1 MIGPSIADVL
11 PLAVGVLVSPIP
23 IIAIIL
29 MLFSPG
35 ARSNG
40 PAFLLGWVVGLG
52 AVSAIVYAISNG
64 ADVSGSSG
72 ASDSTSVVKMVLGG
86 VLVLM
91 GFRHWR
97 KRPAH
102 GAAASMPKW
111 MAAIDSIT
119 PVKAFGLAVVLSAV
133 NPKNLI
139 LTAGAASTVGQN
151 GVSTGDAVVVLA
163 VFVVVAS
170 LSIAAPVTVDL
181 LADDRAQRVLDT
193 WKGWLEQNN
202 ATVMAVLLVVIGVVL
217 FAKGLGPI
225 TS

>member
-97 KRPAH
+97 KP
-102 GAAASMPKW
+102 
-111 MAAIDSIT
+111 

-170 LSIAAPVTVDL
+170 LSIAAPVTVGL
-181 LADDRAQRVLDT
+181 LAGDRAQRVLDT

>member
-11 PLAVGVLVSPIP
+11 PLAIGVLVSPIP
-23 IIAIIL
+23 IMAIIL
-29 MLFSPG
+29 MLFSRR
-35 ARSNG
+35 AHSNG

-52 AVSAIVYAISNG
+52 TVSAIVYAISNG

-86 VLVLM
+86 VLVLL
-91 GFRHWR
+91 GFRRWR

-102 GAAASMPKW
+102 EEPVPAPRW
-111 MAAIDSIT
+111 MAAIDTVT
-119 PVKAFGLAVVLSAV
+119 PVRAFALAVALSVV

-139 LTAGAASTVGQN
+139 LTIGAASTVAQN
-151 GVSTGDAVVVLA
+151 GVSTGGAVVVLA

-170 LSIAAPVTVDL
+170 LSIVAPVVVDL
-181 LADDRAQRVLDT
+181 LAGDRAQPMLDT
-193 WKGWLEQNN
+193 WKGWLEQND

>member
-11 PLAVGVLVSPIP
+11 PLAVGVLVSPLP
-23 IIAIIL
+23 ITAIIL
-29 MLFSPG
+29 MLFSPR

-40 PAFLLGWVVGLG
+40 PAFLLGWIVGLG
-52 AVSAIVYAISNG
+52 VASAIVYAVSNG
-64 ADVSGSSG
+64 ADVSGSSS
-72 ASDSTSVVKMVLGG
+72 ASNGTSIAKMVFGG

-97 KRPAH
+97 KRPAP
-102 GAAASMPKW
+102 GATAPLPKW
-111 MAAIDSIT
+111 MQAIDSIT
-119 PVKAFGLAVVLSAV
+119 PVKAFGLAVVLSVA

-139 LTAGAASTVGQN
+139 LTAGAASTVAQN

-163 VFVVVAS
+163 VFVLVAS
-170 LSIAAPVTVDL
+170 LSIAAPVAIYLVSP
-181 LADDRAQRVLDT
+181 DRARRVLDT
-193 WKGWLEQNN
+193 WKGWLEHNN
-202 ATVMAVLLVVIGVVL
+202 ATVMAVVLVLIGVVL